1 MAEQGEDVP
10 KIEFYRAERVRLA
23 FYRIGF
29 GLFVLAV
36 WQLGADPHSFLAR
49 NFPNSFPFAD
59 EYYVSTPVKIA
70 KQLYEITTSGELFV
84 HFWGTMLN
92 TFLGYAIG
100 AVVGIGLG
108 FVLAEFE
115 VVAKILEPY
124 IMALNGVPR
133 IAYAPLFIV
142 WFGIG
147 MQSKVVLVLT
157 IVFFLTFINTY
168 SGIRG
173 VSLDLV
179 NIARVMGGTKF
190 KIMLKVVMPGASPW
204 IISGLKVSVPFA
216 LVGAIVGEFIAASE
230 GLGFL
235 LQLYMNLYNTTGV
248 ILIILI
254 LMLVVML
261 LNILLNWL
269 ESHLLRWRPSSVG
282 SQQGPET

>member
-1 MAEQGEDVP
+1 
-10 KIEFYRAERVRLA
+10 
-23 FYRIGF
+23 
-29 GLFVLAV
+29 
-36 WQLGADPHSFLAR
+36 
-49 NFPNSFPFAD
+49 
-59 EYYVSTPVKIA
+59 
-70 KQLYEITTSGELFV
+70 
-84 HFWGTMLN
+84 MLN

-100 AVVGIGLG
+100 AVVGICTG
-108 FVLAEFE
+108 FLLAEFE

-173 VSLDLV
+173 VNLDLI

-190 KIMLKVVMPGASPW
+190 KIMLKVIMPSASPW

-216 LVGAIVGEFIAASE
+216 LVGAIVGEFIAASQ

-261 LNILLNWL
+261 LNILLNRL